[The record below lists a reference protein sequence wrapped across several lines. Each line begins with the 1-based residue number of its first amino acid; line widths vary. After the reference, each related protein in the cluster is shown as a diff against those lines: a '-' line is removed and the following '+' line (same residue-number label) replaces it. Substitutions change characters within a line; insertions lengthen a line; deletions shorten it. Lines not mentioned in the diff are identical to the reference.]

1 MRAVLQR
8 VLRAK
13 VDIDGVTCGE
23 IGRGVMVLVGMNTGD
38 DEKTYKYMLDKMVD
52 LRIFEDSQGKMNL
65 SARDL
70 DLELLLVPNF
80 TIYADATHG
89 RRPSFAVGAPPEIA
103 EQTFN
108 AFVDYARK
116 NFGKVQSG
124 VFKADMQVELVN
136 DGPIT
141 ILLDSDKVI

>member
-13 VDIDGVTCGE
+13 VDVGGKTVGE
-23 IGRGVMVLVGMNTGD
+23 IGKGIMVLVGMNTGD
-38 DEKTYKYMLDKMVD
+38 DPKTYKYMLDKMVN
-52 LRIFEDSQGKMNL
+52 LRIFEDDEGKMNL

-70 DLELLLVPNF
+70 GHELLLVPNF

-89 RRPSFAVGAPPEIA
+89 RRPSFAVGAKPEEA
-103 EQTFN
+103 ERTFN
-108 AFVDYARK
+108 EFVEFAKKD
-116 NFGKVQSG
+116 FGRVESG
-124 VFKADMQVELVN
+124 IFKADMKVELVN

-141 ILLDSDKVI
+141 ILLDSDKLF